1 MITASVLC
9 CCFYFI
15 SINWPQRWILI
26 FKYIWQPAG
35 VAVCTCLRAAFQRL
49 IAVSS
54 SLMVRDHSVVFTDH
68 CSFMTHHTLIQSRK
82 KFICSNVLI
91 PGRFNMK
98 LMDSIW
104 RNIFA
109 SLRPAYCCN
118 LWFSFIY
125 SPRSQW
131 ICLWPSTM
139 DDTDR
144 LFIGNF
150 IFVLLKKIYS
160 KSSLL
165 WALAYMTLTGNS
177 RILMEMCIN

>member
-1 MITASVLC
+1 MATSRGRCMYMFKSSVSEADR
-9 CCFYFI
+9 CFQLANGKRSY
-15 SINWPQRWILI
+15 
-26 FKYIWQPAG
+26 
-35 VAVCTCLRAAFQRL
+35 
-49 IAVSS
+49 
-54 SLMVRDHSVVFTDH
+54 SVVFTDH

-150 IFVLLKKIYS
+150 IFVLLKKYIQR
-160 KSSLL
+160 
-165 WALAYMTLTGNS
+165 APFFGH
-177 RILMEMCIN
+177 